1 VTAASTPNVDPRVA
15 RTRAAVLGAAI
26 DLLAERGYSGFSVE
40 GVVERTGIAKTTL
53 YRHWPT
59 RDDLLAAAIARLDG
73 AGLDG
78 SGLDGSGL
86 DGSGSDGSGLDS
98 AGLDGAGSLPDTG
111 SVRQDLLDLQARR
124 VRAARTTQWE
134 RCMPALVEAAA
145 HHPEL
150 AEVIARLTG
159 QILAQIEILLA
170 RGVERGELRD
180 GLDPQLVASALIGPI
195 VFRRLL
201 LHEVPTLERV
211 ADVIDL
217 LMQGIAVQG
226 PADAWSPSG
235 TGGVHD

>member
-1 VTAASTPNVDPRVA
+1 MTAASTPNVDPRVA

-73 AGLDG
+73 A
-78 SGLDGSGL
+78 GL

>member
-1 VTAASTPNVDPRVA
+1 VTEVPATNVDPRVT

-40 GVVERTGIAKTTL
+40 RVVERTGVAKTTL

-59 RDDLLAAAIARLDG
+59 RDDLLAAAIAELDG

-78 SGLDGSGL
+78 
-86 DGSGSDGSGLDS
+86 
-98 AGLDGAGSLPDTG
+98 AGPLPDTG

-150 AEVIARLTG
+150 AEMIARLTG
-159 QILAQIEILLA
+159 QILAQIETLLA
-170 RGVERGELRD
+170 RGVERGEIRH
-180 GLDPQLVASALIGPI
+180 GLDLRLAASALIGPI

-201 LHEVPTLERV
+201 LHEAPTLERV
-211 ADVIDL
+211 TGVIDL
-217 LMQGIAVQG
+217 LMHGIAVQ
-226 PADAWSPSG
+226 
-235 TGGVHD
+235 

>member
-1 VTAASTPNVDPRVA
+1 MTAASTPNVDPRVA
-15 RTRAAVLGAAI
+15 RTRATVLGAAI

-73 AGLDG
+73 
-78 SGLDGSGL
+78 S
-86 DGSGSDGSGLDS
+86 
-98 AGLDGAGSLPDTG
+98 GLDGAGSLPDTG

-150 AEVIARLTG
+150 AKVIAGLTG
-159 QILAQIEILLA
+159 QILAQIETLLA

-180 GLDPQLVASALIGPI
+180 GLDPQLAASILIGPT

-201 LHEVPTLERV
+201 LNEAPTLQRV

-226 PADAWSPSG
+226 PR
-235 TGGVHD
+235 

>member
-1 VTAASTPNVDPRVA
+1 VTEVPATNVDPRVT

-40 GVVERTGIAKTTL
+40 RVVERTGVAKTTL

-59 RDDLLAAAIARLDG
+59 RDDLLAAAIAELDG

-78 SGLDGSGL
+78 
-86 DGSGSDGSGLDS
+86 
-98 AGLDGAGSLPDTG
+98 AGPLPDTG

-150 AEVIARLTG
+150 AEMIARLTG
-159 QILAQIEILLA
+159 QILAQIETLLA
-170 RGVERGELRD
+170 RGVERGEIRHGFDLR
-180 GLDPQLVASALIGPI
+180 LAASALIGPI

-201 LHEVPTLERV
+201 LHEAPTLERV
-211 ADVIDL
+211 TGVIDL
-217 LMQGIAVQG
+217 LMHGIAVQ
-226 PADAWSPSG
+226 
-235 TGGVHD
+235 